1 MYQVY
6 CDGELIHDP
15 RLQEYQLLSPS
26 LSLELNKTGSFTFT
40 QYPNHPGYGAIRKLK
55 SLIEIKKDGVV
66 LFRGRPLPVKRAFI
80 NNRIIP
86 ARESLPFC
94 WTAVSGLLKWRA
106 G

>member
-6 CDGELIHDP
+6 CDGQLLHDP

-40 QYPNHPGYGAIRKLK
+40 QYPNHPMAGLVQKLK
-55 SLIEIKKDGVV
+55 SIIEVKKAGLSSSGDGP
-66 LFRGRPLPVKRAFI
+66 FPVKRDFTAS
-80 NNRIIP
+80 RTIP
-86 ARESLPFC
+86 VRVSWLFC
-94 WTAVSGLLKWRA
+94 WTAASGPLKWRA